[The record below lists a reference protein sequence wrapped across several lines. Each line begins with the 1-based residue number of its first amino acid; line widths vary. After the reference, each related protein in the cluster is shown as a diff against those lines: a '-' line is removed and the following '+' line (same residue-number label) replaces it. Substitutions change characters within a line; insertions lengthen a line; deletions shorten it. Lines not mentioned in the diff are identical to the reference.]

1 MLLSLPSVVLG
12 AKRLGAKRLGG
23 ETTWGES
30 TWGRNDLYSIKL
42 SPKWTFKRFSS
53 VINGEESYGEESR
66 YQRSSHCV
74 LPEQV
79 CILSFLCRLYLILC
93 LYN

>member
-30 TWGRNDLYSIKL
+30 TWGRNDLYSFKL
-42 SPKWTFKRFSS
+42 SSIAIRLKYDF
-53 VINGEESYGEESR
+53 
-66 YQRSSHCV
+66 HCYEYDK
-74 LPEQV
+74 LNR
-79 CILSFLCRLYLILC
+79 RLVVR
-93 LYN
+93 

>member
-30 TWGRNDLYSIKL
+30 TWGRNDLYSVSGI
-42 SPKWTFKRFSS
+42 
-53 VINGEESYGEESR
+53 
-66 YQRSSHCV
+66 
-74 LPEQV
+74 
-79 CILSFLCRLYLILC
+79 RLYFNIK
-93 LYN
+93 YSDI

>member
-30 TWGRNDLYSIKL
+30 TWGRNDLYSPRKRQAI
-42 SPKWTFKRFSS
+42 FKIF
-53 VINGEESYGEESR
+53 
-66 YQRSSHCV
+66 
-74 LPEQV
+74 
-79 CILSFLCRLYLILC
+79 CIVAD
-93 LYN
+93 

>member
-30 TWGRNDLYSIKL
+30 TWGRNDLYS
-42 SPKWTFKRFSS
+42 F
-53 VINGEESYGEESR
+53 
-66 YQRSSHCV
+66 
-74 LPEQV
+74 
-79 CILSFLCRLYLILC
+79 CILQIKDAYLE
-93 LYN
+93 YHT

>member
-30 TWGRNDLYSIKL
+30 TWGESTWGRNDLYSLISLPVKL
-42 SPKWTFKRFSS
+42 WF
-53 VINGEESYGEESR
+53 I
-66 YQRSSHCV
+66 
-74 LPEQV
+74 
-79 CILSFLCRLYLILC
+79 
-93 LYN
+93 

>member
-30 TWGRNDLYSIKL
+30 TWGRNDLYSIL
-42 SPKWTFKRFSS
+42 AIFAIF
-53 VINGEESYGEESR
+53 G
-66 YQRSSHCV
+66 
-74 LPEQV
+74 
-79 CILSFLCRLYLILC
+79 
-93 LYN
+93 

>member
-30 TWGRNDLYSIKL
+30 TWGRNDLYSFMNHPQAFSMCCVLVK
-42 SPKWTFKRFSS
+42 TFK
-53 VINGEESYGEESR
+53 N
-66 YQRSSHCV
+66 
-74 LPEQV
+74 
-79 CILSFLCRLYLILC
+79 
-93 LYN
+93 

>member
-30 TWGRNDLYSIKL
+30 TWGRNDLYAIEAL
-42 SPKWTFKRFSS
+42 Q
-53 VINGEESYGEESR
+53 NA
-66 YQRSSHCV
+66 
-74 LPEQV
+74 
-79 CILSFLCRLYLILC
+79 
-93 LYN
+93 

>member
-30 TWGRNDLYSIKL
+30 TWGRNDLYS
-42 SPKWTFKRFSS
+42 FHYRD
-53 VINGEESYGEESR
+53 G
-66 YQRSSHCV
+66 
-74 LPEQV
+74 
-79 CILSFLCRLYLILC
+79 CI
-93 LYN
+93 YNNC

>member
-30 TWGRNDLYSIKL
+30 TWGA
-42 SPKWTFKRFSS
+42 KRLVFPYNNACD
-53 VINGEESYGEESR
+53 VE
-66 YQRSSHCV
+66 
-74 LPEQV
+74 
-79 CILSFLCRLYLILC
+79 RLAL
-93 LYN
+93 NPN

>member
-30 TWGRNDLYSIKL
+30 TWGRNDLYSLKIYMN
-42 SPKWTFKRFSS
+42 TTIYRT
-53 VINGEESYGEESR
+53 
-66 YQRSSHCV
+66 
-74 LPEQV
+74 
-79 CILSFLCRLYLILC
+79 
-93 LYN
+93 

>member
-30 TWGRNDLYSIKL
+30 TWGRNDLYSFY
-42 SPKWTFKRFSS
+42 SYASVNSS
-53 VINGEESYGEESR
+53 CDRAKG
-66 YQRSSHCV
+66 
-74 LPEQV
+74 
-79 CILSFLCRLYLILC
+79 
-93 LYN
+93 

>member
-30 TWGRNDLYSIKL
+30 TWGRNDLYSIHVLKQI
-42 SPKWTFKRFSS
+42 RFSP
-53 VINGEESYGEESR
+53 
-66 YQRSSHCV
+66 
-74 LPEQV
+74 L
-79 CILSFLCRLYLILC
+79 
-93 LYN
+93 